1 MRLAESVYTNIPMYP
16 KQISIPELA
25 RYLGVESHRVKKV
38 ILSMAYSVPIA
49 EDDDGRLTKV
59 EDIPYRGRV

>member
-1 MRLAESVYTNIPMYP
+1 MYH

-25 RYLGVESHRVKKV
+25 RYLGVESCRVKKV

-49 EDDDGRLTKV
+49 EDDDGMLTKV
-59 EDIPYRGRV
+59 EDLPYRGRA